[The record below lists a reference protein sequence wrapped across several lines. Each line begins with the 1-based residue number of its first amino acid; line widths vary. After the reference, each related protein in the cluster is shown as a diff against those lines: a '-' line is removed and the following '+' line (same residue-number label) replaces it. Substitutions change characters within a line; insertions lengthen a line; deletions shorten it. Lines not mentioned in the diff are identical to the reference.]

1 MAYKYSK
8 GKNKISG
15 SITLQ
20 DALSGSVISASF
32 FVGDGSLLT
41 NIGTGLA
48 TGQGPTGSLQF
59 KSGSDGAISGSSDL
73 IFDHTIP
80 KFTVNSGFV
89 VNRTS
94 VSGNFTLTPAQ
105 HVIGVDTYSAT
116 ASLVI
121 SLPDASTLSDGQMYI
136 LKDEGGAADI
146 NTVSISC
153 SVSGQTIDG
162 NSLILIE
169 SPYAAVN
176 IYCNGLDKYFIY

>member
-59 KSGSDGAISGSSDL
+59 KSGSGGDISGSSNL
-73 IFDHTIP
+73 IFDHTVP
-80 KFTVNSGFV
+80 KLTINSGFV
-89 VNRTS
+89 VNRIS
-94 VSGNFTLTPAQ
+94 VNGDTNITAAQ
-105 HVIGVDTYSAT
+105 HIIGVDTSVVT
-116 ASLVI
+116 GTVTLL
-121 SLPDASTLSDGQMYI
+121 LPDASTLSNGQMYI
-136 LKDEGGAADI
+136 VKDEGGEAELYNI
-146 NTVSISC
+146 IISC
-153 SVSGQTIDG
+153 SVGQTIDG
-162 NSLILIE
+162 TTSVTIE

-176 IYCNGLDKYFIY
+176 IYCNGNDKYFVY

>member
-20 DALSGSVISASF
+20 DTLSGSIISASF

-41 NIGTGLA
+41 NIGAGLA

-59 KSGSDGAISGSSDL
+59 KSGSVGAISGSANL

-80 KFTVNSGFV
+80 KFTVKSGFV

-94 VSGNFTLTPAQ
+94 ITGGITLTPAQ
-105 HVIGVDTYSAT
+105 HVIGVNTQTAT
-116 ASLVI
+116 ASLTLY
-121 SLPDASTLSDGQMYI
+121 LPDAATLSNGQVYI
-136 LKDEGGAADI
+136 IKDEGGMADI
-146 NTVSISC
+146 NTITISC
-153 SVSGQTIDG
+153 SVESQTLDN
-162 NSLILIE
+162 NSQILIE